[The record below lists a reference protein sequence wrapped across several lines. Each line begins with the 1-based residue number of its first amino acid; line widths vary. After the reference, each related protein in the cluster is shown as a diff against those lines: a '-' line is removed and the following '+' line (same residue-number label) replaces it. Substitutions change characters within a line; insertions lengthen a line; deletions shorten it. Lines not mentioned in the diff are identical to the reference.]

1 MVQDCFE
8 LLNTLLRGNPGNQLL
23 FRCAVA
29 VHLSTGSA
37 AQRSCGM
44 NTCSD
49 SAGRLAICSSS
60 SRC

>member
-8 LLNTLLRGNPGNQLL
+8 LLNTLLRGNAGNQLL

-29 VHLSTGSA
+29 VHLPTNSA
-37 AQRSCGM
+37 TQRDCGT
-44 NTCSD
+44 NTCLD
-49 SAGRLAICSSS
+49 SAGRLATCSSY